1 MNSQQQNPMENINI
15 YKPQGKG
22 TLLSE
27 LIKDKK
33 DDTQNSK
40 IQSNEE
46 YDEYADYGNDEREKE
61 PIKHKKNR
69 LIQQQ
74 PHQQPQQQQQQLKK
88 QQIIRHHPLKHK
100 NQIKKNSESHKV
112 SDYVLPFFE
121 LIILLTIYVIMSQS
135 FVVSFLSKYIAQL
148 NPSDEGELKMSGII
162 IYGFIMAVLFLV
174 IRKIVFSKL

>member
-33 DDTQNSK
+33 DNTQNSK

-74 PHQQPQQQQQQLKK
+74 QPPLQQLKK

>member
-69 LIQQQ
+69 LIQQ
-74 PHQQPQQQQQQLKK
+74 PQQQLKK